1 MINRIKNI
9 LNEFNEINDYI
20 INILE
25 DYDNELFFV
34 KGKLETVRKINTISY
49 QIKIYVIHDNYLGD
63 AIINVFDSSTDEQI
77 KEDIISSIKTCKN
90 INNKIYKLNEN
101 IKSNDEIIS
110 NIKNHNLIDL
120 ANDIS
125 NTIFDLET
133 DKEKINSLEIF
144 IHKLKKHIIS
154 KNGLDRS
161 ELSYNYMIEA
171 IPTYNGNKLGD
182 SVELYEQ
189 INSNDINLD
198 KIKEEIKFKLD
209 LAKYRYEAKKPNF
222 NNSLIALNDNEIY
235 SLFEEII
242 QNLNYQTIYNQSNQL
257 KIGDIICNND
267 NYDKI
272 TLKLLSKLKSSSLSS
287 NFDNDGTTLK
297 DVLLIDNGKIIS
309 SYGNKQYASYLNLE
323 PTGNL
328 NIIELNCGNKNI
340 KDMNNYL
347 ELVSLSGLQ
356 VDLFN
361 DYIGGE
367 VRLALLHE
375 NDKITPYTSFSI
387 QAKLSDVLNNLILS
401 KEEIIN
407 NNYHG
412 PKLLFSNCFKLI

>member
-1 MINRIKNI
+1 MINNIKNI
-9 LNEFNEINDYI
+9 LNEFNEISDYI
-20 INILE
+20 ININE

-49 QIKIYVIHDNYLGD
+49 QVKIYVIHDNYQGD
-63 AIINVFDSSTDEQI
+63 GIINIFPSSTNDEI
-77 KEDIISSIKTCKN
+77 KEDIKSLIKTCKN
-90 INNKIYKLNEN
+90 INNKIYELNKD
-101 IKSNDEIIS
+101 IKSNDEIKS
-110 NIKNHNLIDL
+110 NIKDYNPIDL
-120 ANDIS
+120 ANNIS
-125 NTIFDLET
+125 NVIFNLEN
-133 DKEKINSLEIF
+133 DKQKINSLEIF
-144 IHKLKKHIIS
+144 IHKLTKHIIS

-171 IPTYNGNKLGD
+171 IPTYNGDNLGD

-209 LAKYRYEAKKPNF
+209 LAKYRYEAKKPNL
-222 NNSLIALNDNEIY
+222 NNVLIALNDNEIY

-242 QNLNYQTIYNQSNQL
+242 HDLNYQTIYNKSNQF
-257 KIGDIICNND
+257 KIGDLIQNN
-267 NYDKI
+267 NNCDKI

-287 NFDNDGTTLK
+287 NFDNDGTTLI
-297 DVLLIDNGKIIS
+297 DTLLIDNGKIIS
-309 SYGNKQYASYLNLE
+309 SYGNKQYASYLNLN

-328 NIIELNCGNKNI
+328 SIIDLKCGGINI
-340 KDMNNYL
+340 KDINNYL

-367 VRLALLHE
+367 VRLALHHH
-375 NDKITPYTSFSI
+375 DGIITPYTSFSI
-387 QAKLSDVLNNLILS
+387 QGKLSDVLNSLILS
-401 KEEIIN
+401 KEEIYSN
-407 NNYHG
+407 SYHG
-412 PKLLFSNCFKLI
+412 PKLLFSDKFKLI